1 MQKDQVRRGHPQL
14 REVRPHRPHLI
25 SGSPCGW
32 RCAAPGI
39 LVVMNTL
46 AWCGSSGELRC
57 DGALVIVVECQRRA
71 GRATSRPHARVRR
84 PPRGRCRSRCRGSL
98 TRHLHAKSDR
108 CRPRARGGH
117 GCGTEQREER
127 HGAADGPALLSRR
140 ARSLPPQFLHTFAS
154 TAFTRARLCG

>member
-57 DGALVIVVECQRRA
+57 DGALVIVVECQ
-71 GRATSRPHARVRR
+71 GWPSDVATARQGAT
-84 PPRGRCRSRCRGSL
+84 PTSGSL
-98 TRHLHAKSDR
+98 PQQV
-108 CRPRARGGH
+108 PRLTHTASPRQKRSLSSKGARGAWM
-117 GCGTEQREER
+117 R
-127 HGAADGPALLSRR
+127 HRAA
-140 ARSLPPQFLHTFAS
+140 
-154 TAFTRARLCG
+154 